1 LKGAIVTFKSALR
14 RQPTW
19 EGLYDGLG
27 WSRFGLK
34 RHHLAIAAFRPAL
47 DRNPNYVDALN
58 GLGSALFELGQYD
71 VALPPLDQALRGSQ
85 PLLSKEPMEAS
96 VLRAKVAWSLYY
108 LGRHREALAMFIR
121 ASLAAPDSHYFQA
134 GIGWCYIQLGQK
146 EQARTAFQRAL
157 LLGPGNEVVL
167 EGLRRASR

>member
-1 LKGAIVTFKSALR
+1 M
-14 RQPTW
+14 
-19 EGLYDGLG
+19 YDGLG

-58 GLGSALFELGQYD
+58 GLGSALFELGQYE
-71 VALPPLDQALRGSQ
+71 VALPPLEQALRGSQ
-85 PLLSKEPMEAS
+85 PLLSKEPMETS

-108 LGRHREALAMFIR
+108 LGRYREALAMFIR
-121 ASLAAPDSHYFQA
+121 ASLAAPDSHHFQV
-134 GIGWCYIQLGQK
+134 GIGWCHIHLGQK
-146 EQARTAFQRAL
+146 EQARAAFQRAL
-157 LLGPGNEVVL
+157 LLSPSNEGVL